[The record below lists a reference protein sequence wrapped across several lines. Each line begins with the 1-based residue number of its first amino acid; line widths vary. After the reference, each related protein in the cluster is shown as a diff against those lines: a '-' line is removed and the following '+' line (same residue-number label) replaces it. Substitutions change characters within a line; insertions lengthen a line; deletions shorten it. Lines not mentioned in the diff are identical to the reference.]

1 MTTGK
6 KLTKKE
12 IGQLK
17 KKLSIKGSPFSSD
30 LLKKRQQNLRISKK
44 YHINKTLTK
53 TDDVESIVKI
63 RKKNPDNYKEWKV
76 KKRKVYGKKR
86 VLKSQH

>member
-30 LLKKRQQNLRISKK
+30 LLKKRQQNLRISKSKK
-44 YHINKTLTK
+44 YPINKTLTK
-53 TDDVESIVKI
+53 TDDVEDIVKI
-63 RKKNPDNYKEWKV
+63 RKKYPDN
-76 KKRKVYGKKR
+76 
-86 VLKSQH
+86 